1 MEEVVVA
8 VVPLALVLMQEI
20 QDQVVMEDQ
29 ELNSHQHLEI
39 QHQLSIQ
46 VISTI
51 LLVVVEGEL
60 KIPPLLLELVVLA
73 VVVLVVY
80 MLPRPRMDLGAPE
93 AVEED
98 LESETVDKVVPV
110 SFS

>member
-20 QDQVVMEDQ
+20 QDQVVTEDR

-46 VISTI
+46 VLSTM
-51 LLVVVEGEL
+51 LLVVVEEEL
-60 KIPPLLLELVVLA
+60 KIPPLPLELVVL
-73 VVVLVVY
+73 VVVAMVVY
-80 MLPRPRMDLGAPE
+80 ILPRPRMDLGAPE
-93 AVEED
+93 VVEED
-98 LESETVDKVVPV
+98 LESETVDKVVPA
-110 SFS
+110 SF